1 MFISELTSYELG
13 KFNTYKKNHT
23 CPICGK
29 TVDVCDGFEMMK
41 IKYVSRTYYAFFH
54 SKCILS
60 QLSRRVAN
68 DGEEN

>member
-1 MFISELTSYELG
+1 MFISELSTYELG
-13 KFNTYKKNHT
+13 KFNSFKKHHV

-41 IKYVSRTYYAFFH
+41 VKYISRTYYAFFH

-60 QLSRRVAN
+60 QLSRRVDN
-68 DGEEN
+68 DGEET